1 MSNSII
7 KDALIRVFSMS
18 KLGNSTVKGQ
28 ADSGLNIDHM
38 YRKSPKGVT
47 FFGRFLD
54 SILLNL
60 PSVKATR
67 TKKEIIIKILQ
78 NEVANNMIL
87 GKKTRIIDLA
97 SGPAR
102 YLVDLINES
111 NCDSIEAL
119 CLDSDKRS
127 INYGRILSHKKPIR
141 YTKAN
146 VFKLSA
152 LKHFSDKVHWT
163 PNIVIATGFFELQK
177 DAVVKMFLEDIHKHL
192 DIGGLIL
199 FTGQVDNPSKKL
211 MKYIGKTQSGEA
223 WELYLRSP
231 EIFRKWLLDAGF
243 RDVIISLDNLG
254 MYEYCTGRKT

>member
-1 MSNSII
+1 VQ
-7 KDALIRVFSMS
+7 VFSAS
-18 KLGNSTVKGQ
+18 KLGNSTVKGH

-38 YRKSPKGVT
+38 YRKSPKGIS

-67 TKKEIIIKILQ
+67 VKKDIIIKILQ
-78 NEVANNMIL
+78 NEVANNVVL

-111 NCDSIEAL
+111 NHGSIEAL

-127 INYGRILSHKKPIR
+127 INYGKILAHKKPIR

-146 VFKLSA
+146 VFRLGA
-152 LKHFSDKVHWT
+152 LKHFSDRVHWI
-163 PNIVIATGFFELQK
+163 PNVVIATGFFEMQK
-177 DAVVKMFLEDIHKHL
+177 DDVVKMFLNDINKHL
-192 DIGGLIL
+192 DTGGLIL
-199 FTGQVDNPSKKL
+199 FTGQADNPSKKL
-211 MKYIGKTQSGEA
+211 MKYVGKTQAGGA
-223 WELYLRSP
+223 WELYLRQP
-231 EIFRKWLLDAGF
+231 ETFRKWLLDAGF
-243 RDVIISLDNLG
+243 RDVIISLDQLG
-254 MYEYCTGRKT
+254 MYEYCTGRKV